1 VNAALGALAFAPAL
15 ALGSFLNVVA
25 ARLPEHRSLNGRS
38 QCMSC
43 GAGIAWYDNVPVV
56 SYLAL
61 RGRCRHC
68 RAPISVRYLAVELAT
83 ALLVAACFARF
94 GFTGE
99 AFVMSFFVV
108 CLVVLATIDAE
119 HQILPDRI
127 VLPATVI
134 VLAANLAIAPERW
147 AEWILAALALSGF
160 LFAVLLA
167 YPAGMGM
174 GDVKLALL
182 LGVALGRDV
191 AVAMAVALLVGLV
204 VGVVLLA
211 RHGAAARKTK
221 VPFGVF
227 MAIGGVVAVFAGD
240 ELLDG
245 YLGLF

>member
-1 VNAALGALAFAPAL
+1 MA
-15 ALGSFLNVVA
+15 S
-25 ARLPEHRSLNGRS
+25 
-38 QCMSC
+38 
-43 GAGIAWYDNVPVV
+43 I
-56 SYLAL
+56 
-61 RGRCRHC
+61 
-68 RAPISVRYLAVELAT
+68 
-83 ALLVAACFARF
+83 
-94 GFTGE
+94 
-99 AFVMSFFVV
+99 FVV

-127 VLPATVI
+127 VLPATAI
-134 VLAANLAIAPERW
+134 VLAANLVIAPERW
-147 AEWILAALALSGF
+147 SEWILAGLALAGF

-191 AVAMAVALLVGLV
+191 AVAMAVALLVGLLV
-204 VGVVLLA
+204 SVVLLV
-211 RHGAAARKTK
+211 RDGAAARKTK

-245 YLGLF
+245 LSRPALVGRPEALDVRARTAHGVTPASR